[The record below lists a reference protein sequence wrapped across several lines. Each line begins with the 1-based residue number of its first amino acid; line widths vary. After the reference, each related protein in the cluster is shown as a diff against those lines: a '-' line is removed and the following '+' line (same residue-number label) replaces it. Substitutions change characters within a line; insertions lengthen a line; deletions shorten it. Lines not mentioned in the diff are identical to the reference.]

1 MLISEIRDLLSSD
14 VYAGDDIL
22 GTHVDFG
29 CASDLMSD
37 VLAFSR
43 AGAVLLTGLMNIQTI
58 HTSFIAE
65 IRAIVFVRGKRP
77 DKEMIALANEKKIP
91 LLGTPYSMY
100 EACGILYR
108 KGLVSTMEYDPRN
121 ASCAGGGRI

>member
-1 MLISEIRDLLSSD
+1 MTMLLSEICPLLLCN
-14 VYAGDDIL
+14 VYSGKEQMTDI
-22 GTHVDFG
+22 HVHFG

-43 AGAVLLTGLMNIQTI
+43 AGAILMTGLANLQTIQTA
-58 HTSFIAE
+58 FIAE
-65 IRAIVFVRGKRP
+65 ISAVVLVRGKRP
-77 DKEMIALANEKKIP
+77 SKDMIDMAKEKRIP

-108 KGLVSTMEYDPRN
+108 KGLVSTMEPAVSRATHAN
-121 ASCAGGGRI
+121 K